1 MKGWFTYL
9 LGAVLTIALL
19 PSLGWSQST
28 DRSAMDQWL
37 KDSEHQPDLPLG
49 TKITPAN
56 WQQYKEF
63 LPLGMQELFEGKY
76 YLENARGRGSG
87 SRRSQA

>member
-1 MKGWFTYL
+1 MKGWLADL

-49 TKITPAN
+49 HNDAPATGDN
-56 WQQYKEF
+56 LRKPF
-63 LPLGMQELFEGKY
+63 SAPGCRVILDISSGMP
-76 YLENARGRGSG
+76 ARGSG
-87 SRRSQA
+87 SRQSRA